1 MFYIEH
7 IPSPELRHAVKLI
20 WALEDDPGAVSEYE
34 KILPDG
40 CPELIFHYGDPF
52 LNKENDEEQ
61 KQVHSFVYGQILRFI
76 ELKPAGKIGVV
87 GVKFHPWGL
96 ALLTNIPQ
104 YRFNH
109 REIAIEDIFDNPNK
123 DISQKIAEAKT
134 MKARI
139 TLIENFLL
147 GLLHAVPAKKKFNPK
162 PLRFAVECLNQQG
175 GFGRIGHIANSMNI
189 SRRELER
196 KFEKN
201 IGLTPKQMARI
212 FHFQSVFKLKDKV
225 SSLTELAHAAGYY
238 DQSHFIHSFKEIA
251 GINPQ
256 TFFKQDNKLTDVFIQ
271 Q

>member
-1 MFYIEH
+1 MFYTEH
-7 IPSPELRHAVKLI
+7 IPSPALRHAVKLI
-20 WALEDDPGAVSEYE
+20 WSLEDDPGTVCEYE

-52 LNKENDEEQ
+52 LKKENGMEKQQEQ
-61 KQVHSFVYGQILRFI
+61 SFVYGQISRFI
-76 ELKPAGKIGVV
+76 ELKPAGRIGVV

-96 ALLTNIPQ
+96 ALLTDIPQ
-104 YRFNH
+104 YKVNH
-109 REIAIEDIFDNPNK
+109 QEVAAEDIFDKPDK
-123 DISQKIAEAKT
+123 DITQKISQAKNLKT
-134 MKARI
+134 RI
-139 TLIENFLL
+139 TLVENFLL
-147 GLLHAVPAKKKFNPK
+147 RLLKAVPEKKKFNPM
-162 PLRFAVECLNQQG
+162 PMRFAIECLNQMG
-175 GFGRIGHIANSMNI
+175 GYGKIDSIANSMNI

-212 FHFQSVFKLKDKV
+212 FHFQSIFQLKDKV
-225 SSLTELAHAAGYY
+225 NSLTELAHAAGYY